1 MDATTIALNLTFFG
15 TLGLAFL
22 MFFVLFLLVV
32 ATLVLAGIGRL
43 AALLVMA
50 LFGRFPRNDPASLV
64 HFPANAAQEA
74 EDAPRPGPA
83 APGQSVPAS
92 GGFPGSRSL
101 PESDGFPQSRGLPES
116 GGFPESDGAA
126 AAPSPASKARAG
138 GVLRALRSKA
148 AKPASAPAAPRDWGA
163 LLKPA
168 EFRSRFLT
176 AVEHHPLLTAA
187 RSEPPVLAKDWAA
200 AVAEADARAIA
211 RARAAAPEIKLSVR
225 ELPSPAVPAEKVEAV
240 APLVES
246 ALHQDKPVH
255 DVPRSFKKPPAAAP
269 LSMLDTGSLV
279 SLSGHSNAL
288 KGKLPADR
296 H

>member
-1 MDATTIALNLTFFG
+1 MGDATTIALNLTFFG

-22 MFFVLFLLVV
+22 MFFILFLLVV

-64 HFPANAAQEA
+64 HFPAPKAQTAGTARAAE
-74 EDAPRPGPA
+74 EPGPA
-83 APGQSVPAS
+83 VPDQSVPVS
-92 GGFPGSRSL
+92 GSFSESRGI
-101 PESDGFPQSRGLPES
+101 PESD
-116 GGFPESDGAA
+116 DAA
-126 AAPSPASKARAG
+126 AASSPASKAPAG
-138 GVLRALRSKA
+138 GVLRVLRSRVA
-148 AKPASAPAAPRDWGA
+148 RPASAPTAPRDWGA

-168 EFRSRFLT
+168 ELRSRFRT

-279 SLSGHSNAL
+279 SLSGHAKVL